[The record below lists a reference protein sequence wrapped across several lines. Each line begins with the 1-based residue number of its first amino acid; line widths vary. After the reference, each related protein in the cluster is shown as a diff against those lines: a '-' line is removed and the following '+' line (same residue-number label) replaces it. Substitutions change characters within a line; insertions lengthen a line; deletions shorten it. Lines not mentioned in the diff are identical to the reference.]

1 MRLVTT
7 CWLHPQRSVKSPGS
21 GFTLSITHDETP
33 YFACCSCR
41 ECRAQHCVAGRLLN
55 KVPRRT
61 PPTASGIATAHARK
75 LRGLPLLTQ
84 PDSPAILPHKIEPA
98 TAFPQALAS
107 ALADLAPC
115 PRCSRLSSPPRPKLK
130 PRRPTRTRA
139 KHQQPPAPNGGPPPD
154 DYKIVDPNRPPT
166 KGLTAD
172 GVTTDLVMHD
182 WTGIVLVPLDTS
194 ISMAHTVL
202 VALDRIEAH
211 PLDNGQVRIWARVRN
226 ISGGVL
232 PSEVAC
238 SFRTAESP
246 EPERPIFYKLDIP
259 RGDYRDVF
267 FVSPEGR
274 NLNSYTVLVR
284 SGDDALSATGNL
296 H

>member
-1 MRLVTT
+1 MESHPAWVSFTHPNMKHPFLLFAASAAFIALSAGCNKTT
-7 CWLHPQRSVKSPGS
+7 P
-21 GFTLSITHDETP
+21 TP
-33 YFACCSCR
+33 AAPPSS
-41 ECRAQHCVAGRLLN
+41 L
-55 KVPRRT
+55 P
-61 PPTASGIATAHARK
+61 PPTPATVVAR
-75 LRGLPLLTQ
+75 LTQ
-84 PDSPAILPHKIEPA
+84 PDSPLILPHKIETS

-107 ALADLAPC
+107 LSPTAAAPKVL
-115 PRCSRLSSPPRPKLK
+115 PLPAATPNGETPAA
-130 PRRPTRTRA
+130 T
-139 KHQQPPAPNGGPPPD
+139 APNGEPTTD
-154 DYKIVDPNRPPT
+154 DLKIVDPDRPPT

-194 ISMAHTVL
+194 VSRAHTVL
-202 VALDRIEAH
+202 VTIDRIEAH
-211 PLDNGQVRIWARVRN
+211 PLDDGQVRIWARIRN
-226 ISGGVL
+226 VSDGPL

-259 RGDYRDVF
+259 HGDYRDVF

-274 NLNSYTVLVR
+274 NLNAYTVLVR
-284 SGDDALSATGNL
+284 SGDESTSASGTL

>member
-1 MRLVTT
+1 V
-7 CWLHPQRSVKSPGS
+7 
-21 GFTLSITHDETP
+21 
-33 YFACCSCR
+33 
-41 ECRAQHCVAGRLLN
+41 VAR
-55 KVPRRT
+55 
-61 PPTASGIATAHARK
+61 
-75 LRGLPLLTQ
+75 LTQ
-84 PDSPAILPHKIEPA
+84 PDSPAILPHKVEPA

-107 ALADLAPC
+107 LSPTGTAPKV
-115 PRCSRLSSPPRPKLK
+115 L
-130 PRRPTRTRA
+130 
-139 KHQQPPAPNGGPPPD
+139 PPAATAPKAETPAAAAPKGGPPPD
-154 DYKIVDPNRPPT
+154 DYKIIDPNRPPT

-194 ISMAHTVL
+194 VSRAHTVL
-202 VALDRIEAH
+202 VSLDRIEAH

-232 PSEVAC
+232 PSEIAC

-259 RGDYRDVF
+259 RDDYRDVF

-284 SGDDALSATGNL
+284 SGDDAMSATGNL

>member
-1 MRLVTT
+1 MK
-7 CWLHPQRSVKSPGS
+7 HPFLLYAASTA
-21 GFTLSITHDETP
+21 FIALS
-33 YFACCSCR
+33 
-41 ECRAQHCVAGRLLN
+41 AGCN
-55 KVPRRT
+55 KT
-61 PPTASGIATAHARK
+61 PPPPPASSALPPPTPESVVAR
-75 LRGLPLLTQ
+75 LTQ
-84 PDSPAILPHKIEPA
+84 PNLPAILPHKIDPA

-107 ALADLAPC
+107 LSPTGTAPKVLAP
-115 PRCSRLSSPPRPKLK
+115 S
-130 PRRPTRTRA
+130 A
-139 KHQQPPAPNGGPPPD
+139 PASKGDAPAATSTDDEQTTN

-194 ISMAHTVL
+194 VSRAHTIL
-202 VALDRIEAH
+202 VAIDRIEAH
-211 PLDNGQVRIWARVRN
+211 PLDNGQVRIWTRIRN
-226 ISGGVL
+226 VTDGPL

-238 SFRTAESP
+238 SFRTAESA

-284 SGDDALSATGNL
+284 AGGESTSASGTL

>member
-1 MRLVTT
+1 MK
-7 CWLHPQRSVKSPGS
+7 HPI
-21 GFTLSITHDETP
+21 LLLLITSAALIALP
-33 YFACCSCR
+33 
-41 ECRAQHCVAGRLLN
+41 AGCN
-55 KVPRRT
+55 KT
-61 PPTASGIATAHARK
+61 PPPPPPPPQAAALPPPTPETVVAR
-75 LRGLPLLTQ
+75 LTQ
-84 PDSPAILPHKIEPA
+84 PDSPAILPHKIDPA

-107 ALADLAPC
+107 LSPTGAAPKVLAP
-115 PRCSRLSSPPRPKLK
+115 SATAPKGD
-130 PRRPTRTRA
+130 A
-139 KHQQPPAPNGGPPPD
+139 PPATSPNGAAPPD
-154 DYKIVDPNRPPT
+154 DYKIMIDPNRPPT

-194 ISMAHTVL
+194 VSRAHTVL
-202 VALDRIEAH
+202 VTIDRIEAH

-259 RGDYRDVF
+259 HGDYRDVF

-284 SGDDALSATGNL
+284 SGDDTLSASGTL

>member
-1 MRLVTT
+1 MK
-7 CWLHPQRSVKSPGS
+7 HPFLLFAASAAFIALS
-21 GFTLSITHDETP
+21 GG
-33 YFACCSCR
+33 C
-41 ECRAQHCVAGRLLN
+41 N
-55 KVPRRT
+55 KPPPPPPAPT
-61 PPTASGIATAHARK
+61 ALPPPTPETVVTR
-75 LRGLPLLTQ
+75 LTQ
-84 PDSPAILPHKIEPA
+84 PDVPAILPHKVAPA
-98 TAFPQALAS
+98 TAFPQALATLS
-107 ALADLAPC
+107 PTGTAPKVLAPSATA
-115 PRCSRLSSPPRPKLK
+115 PKGDASTAASPNDEQ
-130 PRRPTRTRA
+130 TTD
-139 KHQQPPAPNGGPPPD
+139 N
-154 DYKIVDPNRPPT
+154 YKIVDPNRPPT

-194 ISMAHTVL
+194 ISRAHTVL
-202 VALDRIEAH
+202 VAIDRIEAH

-226 ISGGVL
+226 ISDAAL

-246 EPERPIFYKLDIP
+246 EPERPIFYKLEIP
-259 RGDYRDVF
+259 HGDYRDVF

-284 SGDDALSATGNL
+284 SGGETASASGTL

>member
-1 MRLVTT
+1 MAS
-7 CWLHPQRSVKSPGS
+7 HPAWFS
-21 GFTLSITHDETP
+21 FTHPTMKYPFLLFVVSATLIALP
-33 YFACCSCR
+33 
-41 ECRAQHCVAGRLLN
+41 AGCN
-55 KVPRRT
+55 KPPPPPPPPPASSALP
-61 PPTASGIATAHARK
+61 PPTPETVVAR
-75 LRGLPLLTQ
+75 LTQ
-84 PDSPAILPHKIEPA
+84 PDLPAILPHKIDPA

-107 ALADLAPC
+107 LSPTGVAPKV
-115 PRCSRLSSPPRPKLK
+115 LSPSA
-130 PRRPTRTRA
+130 T
-139 KHQQPPAPNGGPPPD
+139 APNGNAPTATPPNDEQTTD

-194 ISMAHTVL
+194 ISRAHTVL
-202 VALDRIEAH
+202 VTIDRIEAH
-211 PLDNGQVRIWARVRN
+211 PLDNGQVRIWARIRN
-226 ISGGVL
+226 ITDRPL

-259 RGDYRDVF
+259 HGDYRDVF

-284 SGDDALSATGNL
+284 SGDESTSASGTL

>member
-1 MRLVTT
+1 MK
-7 CWLHPQRSVKSPGS
+7 HPFLLFAASAV
-21 GFTLSITHDETP
+21 FIALS
-33 YFACCSCR
+33 
-41 ECRAQHCVAGRLLN
+41 AGCN
-55 KVPRRT
+55 KLPPPPPAPT
-61 PPTASGIATAHARK
+61 ALPPPTPETVVAR
-75 LRGLPLLTQ
+75 LTQ
-84 PDSPAILPHKIEPA
+84 PDSPAILPHKVDPA

-107 ALADLAPC
+107 LSPNGTAPKVLAPSATT
-115 PRCSRLSSPPRPKLK
+115 PKGDASTATSPNDEQ
-130 PRRPTRTRA
+130 TT
-139 KHQQPPAPNGGPPPD
+139 D
-154 DYKIVDPNRPPT
+154 DYKIIDPNRPPT

-194 ISMAHTVL
+194 ISRAHTVL
-202 VALDRIEAH
+202 VAIDRIEAH
-211 PLDNGQVRIWARVRN
+211 PLDNGQVRIWARIRN
-226 ISGGVL
+226 ISDGPL

-284 SGDDALSATGNL
+284 SNSDTLSASGTL

>member
-1 MRLVTT
+1 MEY
-7 CWLHPQRSVKSPGS
+7 HPAWFS
-21 GFTLSITHDETP
+21 FTHPTMKHPFLLFTACAALSALP
-33 YFACCSCR
+33 
-41 ECRAQHCVAGRLLN
+41 AGCN
-55 KVPRRT
+55 KT
-61 PPTASGIATAHARK
+61 PPPPSSSALPAPTPDSVVAR
-75 LRGLPLLTQ
+75 LTQ
-84 PDSPAILPHKIEPA
+84 PDSPAILPHKIETS

-107 ALADLAPC
+107 LSPTGTAPKV
-115 PRCSRLSSPPRPKLK
+115 LPPPATT
-130 PRRPTRTRA
+130 PNGEAPAPT
-139 KHQQPPAPNGGPPPD
+139 APNGGSSPD

-172 GVTTDLVMHD
+172 GVTTDLEMHD

-194 ISMAHTVL
+194 VSRAHTVL
-202 VALDRIEAH
+202 VTLDRIEAH
-211 PLDNGQVRIWARVRN
+211 PLDNGQVRIWARIRN
-226 ISGGVL
+226 VSDGML

-246 EPERPIFYKLDIP
+246 EPERPIFYQLDIP
-259 RGDYRDVF
+259 HGDYRDVF

-284 SGDDALSATGNL
+284 SGNDTLSASGNL

>member
-1 MRLVTT
+1 MK
-7 CWLHPQRSVKSPGS
+7 HPIILLLAVSAALI
-21 GFTLSITHDETP
+21 TLP
-33 YFACCSCR
+33 
-41 ECRAQHCVAGRLLN
+41 AGCN
-55 KVPRRT
+55 KTQQPPPPPSLP
-61 PPTASGIATAHARK
+61 PPTPETVVAR
-75 LRGLPLLTQ
+75 LTQ
-84 PDSPAILPHKIEPA
+84 PDSPEILPHKIEPA

-107 ALADLAPC
+107 LSPTGTAPKV
-115 PRCSRLSSPPRPKLK
+115 LSPTGTAPEAPSSTTPSPKDE
-130 PRRPTRTRA
+130 A
-139 KHQQPPAPNGGPPPD
+139 PPD
-154 DYKIVDPNRPPT
+154 DSKTIDPNRPPT

-194 ISMAHTVL
+194 VSRAHTVL
-202 VALDRIEAH
+202 VTLDRIEAH

-226 ISGGVL
+226 ISDTSL

-284 SGDDALSATGNL
+284 SGNDSLSSSGTL
-296 H
+296 P

>member
-1 MRLVTT
+1 MKYPIILLIAASAALITLPAG
-7 CWLHPQRSVKSPGS
+7 CNKALPPPPPPSPS
-21 GFTLSITHDETP
+21 LP
-33 YFACCSCR
+33 
-41 ECRAQHCVAGRLLN
+41 
-55 KVPRRT
+55 
-61 PPTASGIATAHARK
+61 PPTPETVVTR
-75 LRGLPLLTQ
+75 LTQ
-84 PDSPAILPHKIEPA
+84 PDSPAILPHKIDSA

-107 ALADLAPC
+107 LSPTGTAPKV
-115 PRCSRLSSPPRPKLK
+115 LSSTVTTPKAPSPTTTPPKDE
-130 PRRPTRTRA
+130 A
-139 KHQQPPAPNGGPPPD
+139 PPEELNV
-154 DYKIVDPNRPPT
+154 VDPNHPPT

-194 ISMAHTVL
+194 VSRAHTVL
-202 VALDRIEAH
+202 VTLDRIEAH

-226 ISGGVL
+226 ISDASL

-246 EPERPIFYKLDIP
+246 EPDRPIFYKLDIP

-284 SGDDALSATGNL
+284 SGDDTTSSSGTLR
-296 H
+296 

>member
-1 MRLVTT
+1 MK
-7 CWLHPQRSVKSPGS
+7 HP
-21 GFTLSITHDETP
+21 FLLLLITSAALIALP
-33 YFACCSCR
+33 
-41 ECRAQHCVAGRLLN
+41 AGCN
-55 KVPRRT
+55 KT
-61 PPTASGIATAHARK
+61 PPPPPPPQAAALPPPTPETVVAR
-75 LRGLPLLTQ
+75 LTQ
-84 PDSPAILPHKIEPA
+84 PDSPAILPHKIDPA

-107 ALADLAPC
+107 LSPTGAAPKVLAP
-115 PRCSRLSSPPRPKLK
+115 SATTPKGDA
-130 PRRPTRTRA
+130 PTATS
-139 KHQQPPAPNGGPPPD
+139 PNGTTPPD
-154 DYKIVDPNRPPT
+154 DYKVTIDPNRPPT

-194 ISMAHTVL
+194 VSRAHTVL
-202 VALDRIEAH
+202 VAIDRIEAH
-211 PLDNGQVRIWARVRN
+211 PLDNGQVRIWARIRN
-226 ISGGVL
+226 ISNGVL

-259 RGDYRDVF
+259 HGDYRDVF

-284 SGDDALSATGNL
+284 SGDESTSASGTL
-296 H
+296 K

>member
-1 MRLVTT
+1 MK
-7 CWLHPQRSVKSPGS
+7 HP
-21 GFTLSITHDETP
+21 FLLFAASIALIALP
-33 YFACCSCR
+33 
-41 ECRAQHCVAGRLLN
+41 AGCN
-55 KVPRRT
+55 KT
-61 PPTASGIATAHARK
+61 PPPPPASSALPPPTPDTVVAR
-75 LRGLPLLTQ
+75 LTQ
-84 PDSPAILPHKIEPA
+84 PDSPAILPHKIETS

-107 ALADLAPC
+107 LSPTGIAPTVLAP
-115 PRCSRLSSPPRPKLK
+115 SATTAKGDA
-130 PRRPTRTRA
+130 PTTTS
-139 KHQQPPAPNGGPPPD
+139 PNGDQTTD
-154 DYKIVDPNRPPT
+154 DYKIIDPNRPPT

-194 ISMAHTVL
+194 ISRAHTVL
-202 VALDRIEAH
+202 VAIDRIEAH
-211 PLDNGQVRIWARVRN
+211 PLDNGQVRIWARIRN
-226 ISGGVL
+226 VSDGPL

-284 SGDDALSATGNL
+284 SGEESTSASGTL
-296 H
+296 P

>member
-1 MRLVTT
+1 MKHHFLLFAAGAV
-7 CWLHPQRSVKSPGS
+7 
-21 GFTLSITHDETP
+21 FIALS
-33 YFACCSCR
+33 
-41 ECRAQHCVAGRLLN
+41 AGCN
-55 KVPRRT
+55 KPPPPPPAPT
-61 PPTASGIATAHARK
+61 ALPPPTPETVVAR
-75 LRGLPLLTQ
+75 LTQ
-84 PDSPAILPHKIEPA
+84 PDSPAILPHKVDPA

-107 ALADLAPC
+107 LSPTGTAPKV
-115 PRCSRLSSPPRPKLK
+115 LSPAATAAPTASSINSEAPAANPPNDEH
-130 PRRPTRTRA
+130 TT
-139 KHQQPPAPNGGPPPD
+139 D

-194 ISMAHTVL
+194 ISRAHTVL
-202 VALDRIEAH
+202 VAIERIEAH

-226 ISGGVL
+226 ISDGPL

-259 RGDYRDVF
+259 HGDYRDVF

-284 SGDDALSATGNL
+284 SDGESASASGTL